1 MKSSLISTALALA
14 LSLSGTA
21 TMAQDM
27 PFGSAADKDYAGQ
40 IWSYMQESKL
50 AGPGMIRTSPYE
62 GTDPH
67 GMMLE
72 TFYTTATINGHEG
85 DLIVKRNFGPVGV
98 SEDEVLRDPDTH
110 LAAYTI
116 MFRREAG
123 YDPEDQDWFWVKYLP
138 DGSLDQTPNGM
149 AMAGQVAKGMDEGCI
164 ACHKAAGDDMVFTS
178 DHLAN

>member
-1 MKSSLISTALALA
+1 MKHSLISAALAM
-14 LSLSGTA
+14 SLGGTA
-21 TMAQDM
+21 GLAQDM
-27 PFGSAADKDYAGQ
+27 AFGSDADRDYAAE
-40 IWSYMQESKL
+40 IWTYMQDSKL
-50 AGPGMIRTSPYE
+50 AGPDMIRTSPYE

-98 SEDEVLRDPDTH
+98 TEDEVLRDPDTH

-149 AMAGQVAKGMDEGCI
+149 AMAGKVAKGMDEGCI